1 MSKDIKSNI
10 HGIAKKIGIFLL
22 VIVLFTLV
30 VCVAGLAY
38 LFLVPNSELF
48 GIVYAK
54 NKTTYEYNIGD
65 YNVDELKSLNVSTN
79 RYDVEIMS
87 SKEDSEIR
95 AYVKND
101 ISGLVKSKNSKTEL
115 IYKYDGYSKALDLSL
130 EEMSGWVSAGNSK
143 VLLVIPYDLV
153 NSQLGIKVVARKGAE
168 IRINGFETDNVAEK
182 NALALVDITNNHG
195 AIFIDSLI
203 ITQFRIKTAS
213 GKVEL
218 GSNVSG
224 IVSLAEISVGNGIVD
239 FRKAGDAQTVM
250 AEEGYDINTID
261 FKVEKIIL
269 NQVGNKGK
277 LHFIRVGE
285 MASGD
290 GVVLSGG
297 NCEVKNLSFFS
308 INSKDF
314 NLSIENLNYYANSVS
329 EFRASGT
336 GMFNLVG
343 KAYSSMN
350 IVTKKGDIKISNA
363 DEVVSAESYSGK
375 IQILNAN
382 REVSLINIK
391 GNSYISFGKNS
402 PQYNSLSKFRC
413 ISSARIKS
421 GKLIVEGL
429 NKINLTV
436 EEGGKPNIELLFN
449 KIIDKN
455 VLNVGKANL
464 LMVTPNDEPFEL
476 NYFANEADTD
486 ISIGTVTR
494 KAEKS
499 SEEFFR
505 YVFCEPSENDNN
517 TIEIHSSGKA
527 QLYSLNIFNE
537 LKYKL
542 KCEIGNS

>member
-65 YNVDELKSLNVSTN
+65 YNVDELKGLNISTN

-153 NSQLGIKVVARKGAE
+153 NSQLGIKVVARKGAK

-195 AIFIDSLI
+195 AIFVDNLI
-203 ITQFRIKTAS
+203 VTQFRIKTAS

-285 MASGD
+285 MAMR
-290 GVVLSGG
+290 L
-297 NCEVKNLSFFS
+297 E
-308 INSKDF
+308 
-314 NLSIENLNYYANSVS
+314 
-329 EFRASGT
+329 
-336 GMFNLVG
+336 
-343 KAYSSMN
+343 
-350 IVTKKGDIKISNA
+350 
-363 DEVVSAESYSGK
+363 
-375 IQILNAN
+375 
-382 REVSLINIK
+382 
-391 GNSYISFGKNS
+391 
-402 PQYNSLSKFRC
+402 
-413 ISSARIKS
+413 
-421 GKLIVEGL
+421 
-429 NKINLTV
+429 
-436 EEGGKPNIELLFN
+436 
-449 KIIDKN
+449 
-455 VLNVGKANL
+455 
-464 LMVTPNDEPFEL
+464 
-476 NYFANEADTD
+476 
-486 ISIGTVTR
+486 
-494 KAEKS
+494 
-499 SEEFFR
+499 
-505 YVFCEPSENDNN
+505 
-517 TIEIHSSGKA
+517 
-527 QLYSLNIFNE
+527 
-537 LKYKL
+537 
-542 KCEIGNS
+542 

>member
-10 HGIAKKIGIFLL
+10 HGIAKKIGVFLL

-38 LFLVPNSELF
+38 LFLVPNSEIF

-130 EEMSGWVSAGNSK
+130 EEMSGWVSTGNSK

-224 IVSLAEISVGNGIVD
+224 IVSLAEISAGNGIVD

-297 NCEVKNLSFFS
+297 SCEVKNLSFFS

-391 GNSYISFGKNS
+391 GNSYISFDKNS

-413 ISSARIKS
+413 VSSARIKS

-436 EEGGKPNIELLFN
+436 EEGGKPNVELLFN

-517 TIEIHSSGKA
+517 TIEIHSSGKV